1 MPCCTQSYFTIDNG
15 KPTVFSC
22 SNLLIRYVK
31 PDCIIATGTWL
42 SPTTHSSEVL
52 PDDYIT
58 YRKDRNVSYGGTLV
72 AIKSSYN
79 SSLIRTDGD
88 NCEIAWAEVQLKKST
103 SLIIGSYYRSSSST
117 IQSIQELD
125 KSLCNLPPNK
135 KNKNLLLGGD
145 FNKPDIN
152 WAIPTVNEGV
162 KNKTLQEELI
172 NVSVQHGIT
181 QIQDKPTRENTI
193 LDLCFT
199 NNPSLIT
206 YTDVIPGISD
216 HDMVVV
222 DQDLRTINPSQGRFT
237 NTNKQIGTP

>member
-1 MPCCTQSYFTIDNG
+1 MKS
-15 KPTVFSC
+15 
-22 SNLLIRYVK
+22 
-31 PDCIIATGTWL
+31 DCIIATETWL

-58 YRKDRNVSYGGTLV
+58 YRKDRNVSYGGALV

-88 NCEIAWAEVQLKKST
+88 DCKIAWAEVQLKKST
-103 SLIIGSYYRSSSST
+103 SLIIGSYYRSPSSI
-117 IQSIQELD
+117 IQSIQDLD
-125 KSLCNLPPNK
+125 ESLCNLPPNK

-216 HDMVVV
+216 HEIVVV
-222 DQDLRTINPSQGRFT
+222 QVSGPRPTCCIQQTQAKEDL
-237 NTNKQIGTP
+237 QIQTSELGHHKV